1 MKFPTVSVNTKFLN
15 SLQPEWLKYVTEVR
29 LAKKLT
35 VDSFDDLFDYI
46 SQFEKLVNAS
56 RQRIDYDEE
65 YEQDDVHN
73 HSEDPLASAMLLLAK
88 PLLKTSLIQQTI
100 VLVLR
105 LYQKSSSRSRIQ
117 KLEDENVSLDFKVQS
132 LIKERDNAKMEY
144 KKLFNSIKKTRS
156 QTQKEMDELL
166 HHVSEKTYAYGAIRA
181 ENQNLLHTISELK
194 ARMKNG
200 KNGMNATSSVKGPKS
215 RDSHVKTSVL
225 DVSKNEAKKEAVYV
239 RKNKQ
244 TDNTFAKVVSNKQN
258 VIDVAVANA
267 SKAKTLL
274 CVSCMQNVL
283 IPCHDKCVAKH
294 KLNVRSNA
302 PPKTWFSEKATQSKT
317 LDTTSVASKFK
328 IDEESASKD
337 RDKSHAQTNPS
348 NTKPLVSVKKW
359 IVKLPSCPFVVS
371 SCVASSL
378 DRSIDMA
385 ASSPICLMSKATSTK
400 SWLWHRRL
408 SRLNFGT
415 KRSYQID
422 WVDGLPKFKYGKDHL
437 CSACERGKC
446 KKASHPPKLIPM
458 DDFSRFTWVYF
469 LCSKEETPE
478 IIKKFIA
485 QAQLNYKAKV
495 CKIQTDNGTE
505 FKNVTLKAYYEKV
518 SNFYVFGYCVTRLV
532 AKGYK
537 QEEGIDFEES
547 FAPVARLEAVR
558 MFIAFAAHMN
568 ITIFQMDVKTAFLNG
583 PLKEEVYVSQPEGF
597 IDSEFPNHV
606 YRLKKAL
613 YGLKQA
619 PRAWYDKLS
628 SFLIE
633 HGFNKGIIDPTLFT
647 RRHGGD
653 ILLVQVYVDD
663 IIFGSTNPDFSKRF
677 ANLMKN
683 NFEMS
688 MMGELK
694 FFLGLQVHQS
704 PRGIFISQSQYAIEL
719 LKKHGL
725 DECVSMSTPMATERL
740 DADLQGTPTDQ
751 TTYRR
756 MIGGLMYLTASR
768 PDIAFA
774 TFVCARYQA
783 RPTVKHLKEVKRIFR
798 YLRQSYNM
806 GLWYPKDSGFELIAY
821 SDADHAG
828 CKDDCKSTSGGLQFL
843 GGKLVSWSSKKQ
855 DCTAMSTA
863 EAEYVSLSAC
873 CAQVI
878 WMRTQLLDYGF
889 KYNRIPMYCDSK
901 SAIAISCNPVQHSK
915 TKHIDI
921 RYHFIKEHVE
931 RGTVE
936 IYFVGTEYQLADL
949 FTKALPKERF
959 EYLVHRIVIIIAQQQ
974 QQYASFVPPP
984 SFSDMVPFYKQVLGF
999 TMELKTVSNFKIP
1012 GLLQPWQTL
1021 CKIFSKCLTTRVT
1034 GWNQLSLQIMQM
1046 LYCFVNNIHVDYA
1059 ELMWEGIYYSLH
1071 HPATSIPYPRF
1082 TKIIISH
1089 YMTIFP
1095 DISRRARDA
1104 YHNLQDGDIIKN
1116 IFNSRRNKNK
1126 VGMRIPAWMITNE
1139 MKLIEHYKMYA
1150 EVFGLDVPLTQLQP
1164 TECTQGTHRTTSAP
1178 RSPNPAME
1186 PAESMQTAKKAD
1198 EMILQDMLQVSL
1210 AEQKSHEEQEAR
1222 ENVALVYEHL
1232 AAEEIEKLVEES
1244 ENVDD
1249 SSPTRHDDTSIP
1261 GTRLEP
1267 RSDKESP
1274 EVEIV
1279 QEKEEETTKDTEV
1292 EPNIVIPVNVDDEE
1306 DEITDEVFELR
1317 RRAKGKNVEES
1328 RISPIPSPTRSPRN
1342 LSTLVSSDTEKL
1354 QELTVTHPTPSSG
1367 SFAPKLTKTNR
1378 LLSLIKAKPNRFK
1391 RYKTF
1396 FHELQGRYGYLFAHL
1411 KKRFMP
1417 RTSSDQLADNLHDVM
1432 METLPSLVKEKV
1444 TEQVKKEVPAQV
1456 RDQVPVYLAEG
1467 LILERKT
1474 TKEETERLISKAIL
1488 QERGRMQ
1495 AQISSQIQ
1503 NAIDNAIPSLVDA
1516 SVRSYMSGHI
1526 LHVHPAQVQS
1536 SSVPEQQ
1543 HQLYLAMKAD
1553 PLLQQQDIAIWLALQ
1568 MKFEKTQVPHT
1579 ACRPSA
1585 VRTRDQDDPHDDA
1598 HPEGENSAKRQ
1609 KTSEYEAYVSGESSS
1624 GQDNVEEPGP
1634 STSGNQE
1641 QDDEFDFWTDSYASD
1656 DDEIP
1661 TKQVSQDIMEEISLT
1676 IDEAKLKKMAD
1687 EMLRQRCTSG
1697 DEHQYHIDQMKNF
1710 LQSDIV
1716 WESRKEILVSPH
1728 PRKITQL
1735 VQSCQ
1740 RDPEAPALS
1749 LINQDLLYLKK
1760 GNSGP
1765 EKIVLSLHKFPAIV
1779 FNDDDIEERTSRWV
1793 NKCIKKFNP
1802 YARYGVENWKNPHA
1816 KIFYIRR
1823 QKEPGRF

>member
-1 MKFPTVSVNTKFLN
+1 M
-15 SLQPEWLKYVTEVR
+15 
-29 LAKKLT
+29 
-35 VDSFDDLFDYI
+35 
-46 SQFEKLVNAS
+46 
-56 RQRIDYDEE
+56 
-65 YEQDDVHN
+65 
-73 HSEDPLASAMLLLAK
+73 
-88 PLLKTSLIQQTI
+88 
-100 VLVLR
+100 
-105 LYQKSSSRSRIQ
+105 
-117 KLEDENVSLDFKVQS
+117 
-132 LIKERDNAKMEY
+132 
-144 KKLFNSIKKTRS
+144 
-156 QTQKEMDELL
+156 
-166 HHVSEKTYAYGAIRA
+166 
-181 ENQNLLHTISELK
+181 
-194 ARMKNG
+194 
-200 KNGMNATSSVKGPKS
+200 
-215 RDSHVKTSVL
+215 
-225 DVSKNEAKKEAVYV
+225 
-239 RKNKQ
+239 
-244 TDNTFAKVVSNKQN
+244 
-258 VIDVAVANA
+258 
-267 SKAKTLL
+267 
-274 CVSCMQNVL
+274 
-283 IPCHDKCVAKH
+283 
-294 KLNVRSNA
+294 
-302 PPKTWFSEKATQSKT
+302 
-317 LDTTSVASKFK
+317 
-328 IDEESASKD
+328 
-337 RDKSHAQTNPS
+337 
-348 NTKPLVSVKKW
+348 
-359 IVKLPSCPFVVS
+359 
-371 SCVASSL
+371 
-378 DRSIDMA
+378 
-385 ASSPICLMSKATSTK
+385 
-400 SWLWHRRL
+400 
-408 SRLNFGT
+408 
-415 KRSYQID
+415 
-422 WVDGLPKFKYGKDHL
+422 
-437 CSACERGKC
+437 
-446 KKASHPPKLIPM
+446 
-458 DDFSRFTWVYF
+458 
-469 LCSKEETPE
+469 
-478 IIKKFIA
+478 
-485 QAQLNYKAKV
+485 
-495 CKIQTDNGTE
+495 
-505 FKNVTLKAYYEKV
+505 
-518 SNFYVFGYCVTRLV
+518 
-532 AKGYK
+532 
-537 QEEGIDFEES
+537 
-547 FAPVARLEAVR
+547 
-558 MFIAFAAHMN
+558 
-568 ITIFQMDVKTAFLNG
+568 
-583 PLKEEVYVSQPEGF
+583 
-597 IDSEFPNHV
+597 
-606 YRLKKAL
+606 
-613 YGLKQA
+613 
-619 PRAWYDKLS
+619 
-628 SFLIE
+628 
-633 HGFNKGIIDPTLFT
+633 
-647 RRHGGD
+647 
-653 ILLVQVYVDD
+653 
-663 IIFGSTNPDFSKRF
+663 
-677 ANLMKN
+677 
-683 NFEMS
+683 
-688 MMGELK
+688 
-694 FFLGLQVHQS
+694 
-704 PRGIFISQSQYAIEL
+704 
-719 LKKHGL
+719 
-725 DECVSMSTPMATERL
+725 
-740 DADLQGTPTDQ
+740 
-751 TTYRR
+751 
-756 MIGGLMYLTASR
+756 
-768 PDIAFA
+768 
-774 TFVCARYQA
+774 
-783 RPTVKHLKEVKRIFR
+783 
-798 YLRQSYNM
+798 
-806 GLWYPKDSGFELIAY
+806 
-821 SDADHAG
+821 
-828 CKDDCKSTSGGLQFL
+828 
-843 GGKLVSWSSKKQ
+843 
-855 DCTAMSTA
+855 
-863 EAEYVSLSAC
+863 
-873 CAQVI
+873 
-878 WMRTQLLDYGF
+878 
-889 KYNRIPMYCDSK
+889 
-901 SAIAISCNPVQHSK
+901 
-915 TKHIDI
+915 
-921 RYHFIKEHVE
+921 
-931 RGTVE
+931 
-936 IYFVGTEYQLADL
+936 
-949 FTKALPKERF
+949 
-959 EYLVHRIVIIIAQQQ
+959 AQQQ
-974 QQYASFVPPP
+974 HATDVHPDELCPPNKRYDLMDANKKVDLEHVIAASASIPWIYMAQFWHTLKENGSKNRLKFLLDRKELTLTLDDFRTIFHLPQANDNNHASFVQPP
-984 SFSDMVPFYKQVLGF
+984 SFSNMVPFYKQVLGF
-999 TMELKTVSNFKIP
+999 TMDLKTVSNFKIS

-1034 GWNQLSLQIMQM
+1034 GWDQPPLQIMQM

-1089 YMTIFP
+1089 YMTIFL

-1104 YHNLQDGDIIKN
+1104 YHNLQDDDIMKN
-1116 IFNSRRNKNK
+1116 IFNSGRNKNK
-1126 VGMRIPAWMITNE
+1126 VGMRIPAWMITDE
-1139 MKLIEHYKMYA
+1139 MKLTEHYKMYA
-1150 EVFGLDVPLTQLQP
+1150 EVFGLDVPLTQSQP
-1164 TECTQGTHRTTSAP
+1164 TESTQGTHRTPSAP
-1178 RSPNPAME
+1178 RQSARLTPPV
-1186 PAESMQTAKKAD
+1186 PVPSAEKAD
-1198 EMILQDMLQVSL
+1198 EMILQDMIQVSL
-1210 AEQKSHEEQEAR
+1210 AEHKSREEQEAR

-1232 AAEEIEKLVEES
+1232 AAEEIEKLVENP

-1249 SSPTRHDDTSIP
+1249 SSPPRHDDTSIP

-1292 EPNIVIPVNVDDEE
+1292 EPDKDTPMVDVTNIVTPVNVDDEE

-1367 SFAPKLTKTNR
+1367 SSEPKLTKTNR

-1391 RYKTF
+1391 RYKSF

-1495 AQISSQIQ
+1495 AHISSQIQ

-1568 MKFEKTQVPHT
+1568 MKFEKTQVPQT
-1579 ACRPSA
+1579 ACRSSA

-1624 GQDNVEEPGP
+1624 GQVNVEEPGP

-1661 TKQVSQDIMEEISLT
+1661 TKQVTQDIMEEISLT

-1728 PRKITQL
+1728 PRKITPL

-1823 QKEPGRF
+1823 QKEPGRPKEEIYSNSKIVQVIKTFWELGHEHKFITEIVARRANNCIVSITEPDYKNLNKNDIEDMSLVIWERVHDFQLGIESYQQKINLTAPTISFPGIEEYDVFSIVYEPVHGIIYANSKKEKRVMRPSEIHKFCDATLRRTLEGLKSYYNDVKYGYVQKELTNDEIEFLKLFEEEIEEFCDKHNMAAYLKKPTGSEGFQRESRFLNGKSYQAEEGEGSGNPFEPQPPPSTAQPTHEEPIPNIESSSPQKTQSPRQALNKDTELPQTSTPIQRQKTSSDRNFLGNCLDGVLGAKRPMGCYCSNLGLRGASNIESYDSKLKQRQERAGYEAAIILQEQLNEEEIQRIAKDAEVAQSLQEEFDGMQK